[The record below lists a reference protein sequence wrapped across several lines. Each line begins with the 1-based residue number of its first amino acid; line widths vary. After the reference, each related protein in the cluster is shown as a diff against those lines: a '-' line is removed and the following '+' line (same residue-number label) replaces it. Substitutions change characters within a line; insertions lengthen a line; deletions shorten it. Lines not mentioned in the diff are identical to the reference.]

1 MKHRWLLVAAAA
13 ALSGVAGC
21 YKTPKPNCTFS
32 CGSSG
37 ECPTDYMCGPD
48 QVCHLV
54 QSGGGLAACDHPF
67 DDAAPVA
74 DAPQTD
80 ASPIDT
86 AVADASPID
95 AKPDGMFDAMPD
107 GMFDANTCPALA
119 IMDDGTQG
127 AGGQDLV
134 ISLVQ
139 PNTGMKIELYNT
151 TGADI
156 DLSAKTYELV
166 SATQSMALT
175 TGTVKSHGYLSVD
188 WTFGDQTGGG
198 EVVLYHSATHTPSN
212 LDDFICWDTDG
223 AGANSAKA
231 DAQSVNKWNAAG
243 TCVGALTGTAI
254 ERKNDVTGVNATD
267 YDPASSRAARNCP

>member
-13 ALSGVAGC
+13 ALSGAAGC

-32 CGSSG
+32 CITGD
-37 ECPTDYMCGPD
+37 CPTDYMCGPD

-67 DDAAPVA
+67 DDAAVA
-74 DAPQTD
+74 DAPAIDGSVID
-80 ASPIDT
+80 ASPI
-86 AVADASPID
+86 DASPID

-107 GMFDANTCPALA
+107 GMFDANTCPAIT
-119 IMDDGTQG
+119 IMDDGVR
-127 AGGQDLV
+127 AGSQDLV

-139 PNTGMKIELYNT
+139 PNTGGKIELFNT

-156 DLSAKTYELV
+156 DLSTKAYDLV
-166 SATQSMALT
+166 SPTTTVTLT

-198 EVVLYHSATHTPSN
+198 ELVLYHTATHDPAN
-212 LDDFICWDTDG
+212 IDDFICWDTDG
-223 AGANSAKA
+223 NANSAKA

-254 ERKNDVTGVNATD
+254 ERKTNVTGVNATD
-267 YDPASSRAARNCP
+267 YDPASSRAARTCP